1 MTPKW
6 PSAKT
11 IGEPSQRRGTTAP
24 ITPVADGL
32 LIFGS
37 LSLPL
42 TRARLSPPESR
53 SSQPP
58 PPSGFFLFP
67 SRGLHLPFVQRRRR
81 LGSPSPGCGRQA
93 AWPRP
98 RPAPPPGEAGRGR
111 SHRLYI
117 PLLSNAG
124 GSLGTDAHR
133 FNGGGGRR
141 RKEGRE
147 GGRKERKI
155 GREEGRKEK
164 EGEGRRGREGRVDR
178 EGGRKEKEGKRR
190 REGEEEGKKGRE
202 GGEGGEGRREGGK
215 ERRKEK
221 RVDREGGGG
230 RKEGRRGREG
240 RVDREGG
247 RKEKEGKEGEEREG
261 RRGGRKEGSRH
272 ALGKGSDPRERE
284 RERKVRAGLWT
295 SPGELDASVAGR
307 EARGLCGSVG
317 RPARGAPSCSSS
329 PPPPPPGATL
339 RKAKKLLVTSVFPLW
354 GFFERE
360 KKQHKQTPKTLKR
373 HQNGHRSCLGRLSH
387 FRAEA
392 QNMEKSL
399 EGSGKVPRIVQ
410 VMYFKGMPRQM
421 NQQPEVGLPQQ
432 WEAQWQ
438 EFLNTLQPPAH
449 AGWGN
454 LQLTDTVPWD
464 DTCAFL
470 AAFEQVAEACQWPR
484 EEWVRQLLPALRGGM
499 EQSFCRLDPRD
510 RGDYMKV
517 KAAILRA
524 DALRMEMKRQHF
536 RQCCYQELEG
546 PRRVYGQL
554 QDLCRQW
561 LKPEKHTKEQI
572 LEMIIQEQLLGM
584 LPAEVQNWVRE
595 CGPKDC
601 IEMVALAEDFLTG
614 HRHPPRSCDWQVPL
628 PEVPASS
635 SESEG
640 RQRQHHPGASEAT
653 STRNSVLAHSSA
665 GLEMAGTGTTQQP
678 VRVKEELGLDEKPIH
693 WEVMQERGSSSSAL
707 EGLLVPTPEL
717 ISQADQPQA
726 TFQERP
732 EHRDP
737 IPDTVFGRRIIGEI
751 RIETFQQAISE
762 AEDDFG
768 TLHGEESSGTVPLNP
783 ESSPLDP
790 EKQLGGRKPEEVR
803 KRKCA
808 RRRRRACKKKGSPLE
823 RKYTCLECGHKA
835 YYYSELLRHMKSHAA
850 KELHECLE
858 CGKTYRDRPCF
869 ENHLRSHLPLDD
881 PNRRMERARTRN
893 SSCQMKEEYTCF
905 KCGIVKSSPSGLAEH
920 MKVHTEERPPHPN
933 GLKTLKVMLKK
944 LPSPQKGKYKGPDG
958 DRRVPEFSKTIK
970 DRTAHPG
977 ERSYDCSDCGKAFR
991 KPYHLY
997 RHQNG
1002 IACRKP
1008 RPIICDAIF
1017 AEEKI
1022 ACRGEEESRSAT
1034 FLPENIKLEDED
1046 GAYPACNDQPS
1057 LRGYL
1062 KTEQREGNAAGNESS
1077 EHPNTKMHS
1086 CTKCGYQTEK
1096 FPQPPAIAECDVT
1109 LSDDEELINILAKK
1123 PPRQEAG
1130 VRNFLER
1137 PSKRSPG
1144 AVCPAPK
1151 SSRVEASPAI
1161 RSREQNG
1168 KGKAARHRKNSKK
1181 TRYEGLEKKHE
1192 CLDCGHRTY
1201 FLSDLVRHKRAHPND
1216 TPYRCPECQ
1225 KLFVQPSF
1233 LKLHLK
1239 THKVEGKSVK
1249 TKKAPQ
1255 GERKYTCSKCGHKTY
1270 KLSTHL
1276 LHMRAHMNEKERA
1289 YICDECGKGFKWSS
1303 NLSRHKRIHAFN
1315 EGFKIRRPSFTG
1327 RYEINRDDETPKKT
1341 GRVRLKKIRGRFQ
1354 ASTASEMEA
1363 LREHWRNYKR
1373 QQRKKATEK
1382 PQKTEEKEEKERRK
1396 EEKENVAEKEVK
1408 EEEESRNE
1416 EKENVA
1422 EKEREDLSYARACT
1436 VNIARETT
1444 APQDPVG
1451 PLLR

>member
-1 MTPKW
+1 
-6 PSAKT
+6 
-11 IGEPSQRRGTTAP
+11 
-24 ITPVADGL
+24 
-32 LIFGS
+32 
-37 LSLPL
+37 
-42 TRARLSPPESR
+42 
-53 SSQPP
+53 
-58 PPSGFFLFP
+58 
-67 SRGLHLPFVQRRRR
+67 
-81 LGSPSPGCGRQA
+81 
-93 AWPRP
+93 
-98 RPAPPPGEAGRGR
+98 
-111 SHRLYI
+111 
-117 PLLSNAG
+117 
-124 GSLGTDAHR
+124 
-133 FNGGGGRR
+133 
-141 RKEGRE
+141 
-147 GGRKERKI
+147 
-155 GREEGRKEK
+155 
-164 EGEGRRGREGRVDR
+164 
-178 EGGRKEKEGKRR
+178 
-190 REGEEEGKKGRE
+190 
-202 GGEGGEGRREGGK
+202 
-215 ERRKEK
+215 
-221 RVDREGGGG
+221 
-230 RKEGRRGREG
+230 
-240 RVDREGG
+240 
-247 RKEKEGKEGEEREG
+247 
-261 RRGGRKEGSRH
+261 
-272 ALGKGSDPRERE
+272 
-284 RERKVRAGLWT
+284 
-295 SPGELDASVAGR
+295 
-307 EARGLCGSVG
+307 
-317 RPARGAPSCSSS
+317 
-329 PPPPPPGATL
+329 
-339 RKAKKLLVTSVFPLW
+339 
-354 GFFERE
+354 
-360 KKQHKQTPKTLKR
+360 
-373 HQNGHRSCLGRLSH
+373 
-387 FRAEA
+387 
-392 QNMEKSL
+392 MEKSL

-635 SESEG
+635 SELEG

-665 GLEMAGTGTTQQP
+665 GLEMAGTGTTQP

-737 IPDTVFGRRIIGEI
+737 IPDTLFGRRIIGEI

-790 EKQLGGRKPEEVR
+790 EKQLGARKPEEVR

-808 RRRRRACKKKGSPLE
+808 RRRRRACKKKGKRYPLE

-920 MKVHTEERPPHPN
+920 MKVHTEERPYECPECGKLFKWPSNLSRHRGLHTSRRFSSRQFMRRGTNESNKGHSNSTQELLGARSTVLLSAVSDSDPVSRPHPN

-944 LPSPQKGKYKGPDG
+944 LPSPQKGQYKGPDG

-1034 FLPENIKLEDED
+1034 LLPENIKLEDED

-1062 KTEQREGNAAGNESS
+1062 KTEQREGNAAGNEAS

-1096 FPQPPAIAECDVT
+1096 LSDILKHFRNHNKEKPYKCLDCGKCFRWFSTLIKHQQTHVASPQPPVIAECDVT

-1130 VRNFLER
+1130 MRNFLER

-1168 KGKAARHRKNSKK
+1168 KGKAARHRKNTKK

-1216 TPYRCPECQ
+1216 TPYRCPECE

-1276 LHMRAHMNEKERA
+1276 LHMRAHVNEKERA

-1303 NLSRHKRIHAFN
+1303 NLSRHKRIHALN
-1315 EGFKIRRPSFTG
+1315 EGFKIRRPSFT
-1327 RYEINRDDETPKKT
+1327 RHFEINRDDETPKKT

-1396 EEKENVAEKEVK
+1396 EEKENVTEKEVK

-1422 EKEREDLSYARACT
+1422 EKEVKEKIVVPELSLRARLEKFAYSKSRGKAPSQEVAASDPKVSAKEPLHHECT
-1436 VNIARETT
+1436 VCGKNFTYDGHLAEHQNLHTEAKPHRCQEC
-1444 APQDPVG
+1444 QK
-1451 PLLR
+1451 

>member
-1 MTPKW
+1 
-6 PSAKT
+6 
-11 IGEPSQRRGTTAP
+11 
-24 ITPVADGL
+24 
-32 LIFGS
+32 
-37 LSLPL
+37 
-42 TRARLSPPESR
+42 
-53 SSQPP
+53 
-58 PPSGFFLFP
+58 
-67 SRGLHLPFVQRRRR
+67 
-81 LGSPSPGCGRQA
+81 
-93 AWPRP
+93 
-98 RPAPPPGEAGRGR
+98 
-111 SHRLYI
+111 
-117 PLLSNAG
+117 
-124 GSLGTDAHR
+124 
-133 FNGGGGRR
+133 
-141 RKEGRE
+141 
-147 GGRKERKI
+147 
-155 GREEGRKEK
+155 
-164 EGEGRRGREGRVDR
+164 
-178 EGGRKEKEGKRR
+178 
-190 REGEEEGKKGRE
+190 
-202 GGEGGEGRREGGK
+202 
-215 ERRKEK
+215 
-221 RVDREGGGG
+221 
-230 RKEGRRGREG
+230 
-240 RVDREGG
+240 
-247 RKEKEGKEGEEREG
+247 
-261 RRGGRKEGSRH
+261 
-272 ALGKGSDPRERE
+272 
-284 RERKVRAGLWT
+284 
-295 SPGELDASVAGR
+295 
-307 EARGLCGSVG
+307 
-317 RPARGAPSCSSS
+317 
-329 PPPPPPGATL
+329 
-339 RKAKKLLVTSVFPLW
+339 
-354 GFFERE
+354 
-360 KKQHKQTPKTLKR
+360 
-373 HQNGHRSCLGRLSH
+373 
-387 FRAEA
+387 
-392 QNMEKSL
+392 MEKSL

-635 SESEG
+635 SELEG

-707 EGLLVPTPEL
+707 GLLVPTPEL

-737 IPDTVFGRRIIGEI
+737 IPDTL
-751 RIETFQQAISE
+751 
-762 AEDDFG
+762 FG
-768 TLHGEESSGTVPLNP
+768 TNESN
-783 ESSPLDP
+783 
-790 EKQLGGRKPEEVR
+790 
-803 KRKCA
+803 
-808 RRRRRACKKKGSPLE
+808 KGHSNS
-823 RKYTCLECGHKA
+823 TQ
-835 YYYSELLRHMKSHAA
+835 ELLGA
-850 KELHECLE
+850 
-858 CGKTYRDRPCF
+858 
-869 ENHLRSHLPLDD
+869 RSTVLLSAVSDSD
-881 PNRRMERARTRN
+881 PVSR
-893 SSCQMKEEYTCF
+893 
-905 KCGIVKSSPSGLAEH
+905 
-920 MKVHTEERPPHPN
+920 PHPN

-944 LPSPQKGKYKGPDG
+944 LPSPQKGQYKGPDG

-1034 FLPENIKLEDED
+1034 LLPENIKLEDED

-1062 KTEQREGNAAGNESS
+1062 KTEQREGNAAGNEAS

-1096 FPQPPAIAECDVT
+1096 LSDILKHFRNHNKEKPYKCLDCGKCFRWFSTLIKHQQTHVASPQPPVIAECDVT

-1130 VRNFLER
+1130 MRNFLER

-1168 KGKAARHRKNSKK
+1168 KGKAARHRKNTKK

-1216 TPYRCPECQ
+1216 TPYRCPECE

-1276 LHMRAHMNEKERA
+1276 LHMRAHVNEKERA

-1303 NLSRHKRIHAFN
+1303 NLSRHKRIHALN
-1315 EGFKIRRPSFTG
+1315 EGFKIRRPSFT
-1327 RYEINRDDETPKKT
+1327 RHFEINRDDETPKKT

-1396 EEKENVAEKEVK
+1396 EEKENVTEKEVK

-1422 EKEREDLSYARACT
+1422 EKEVKEKIVVPELSLRARLEKFAYSKSRGKAPSQEVAASDPKVSAKEPLHHECT
-1436 VNIARETT
+1436 VCGKNFTYDGHLAEHQNLHTEAKPHRCQEC
-1444 APQDPVG
+1444 QK
-1451 PLLR
+1451 